1 MLPMLLLPAALLA
14 APSAQVP
21 EAIQVHPRI
30 WVLRGAPGP
39 ATYASLKAA
48 GITHVVNLRRDGE
61 PGFDPEEE
69 NSRLSNLEVA
79 YVRLAMG
86 RAPSASDLDLFR
98 TVLSGLPSSARILVH
113 CGNGNRAAAAVCGF
127 LVLDQRMEEG
137 KALALAR
144 EAGLSA
150 PETEKALQAYLAK
163 GRS

>member
-1 MLPMLLLPAALLA
+1 MLPVLVLPAILMALPAA
-14 APSAQVP
+14 PVP
-21 EAIQVHPRI
+21 DSVQVHPRI

-39 ATYASLKAA
+39 ATYAALKSA

-69 NSRLSNLEVA
+69 NSRLGSLEVA

-86 RAPSASDLDLFR
+86 RSPSASDLDLFR

-127 LVLDQRMEEG
+127 LVLDQRMDEA
-137 KALALAR
+137 KAMALAR

-163 GRS
+163 TKG

>member
-1 MLPMLLLPAALLA
+1 MLPVLLLPAFLLA
-14 APSAQVP
+14 APSAQIPDSV
-21 EAIQVHPRI
+21 QVHPRI

-39 ATYASLKAA
+39 ATYAALKHA

-69 NSRLSNLEVA
+69 NSRLGALEIA

-98 TVLSGLPSSARILVH
+98 TILSGLPSSARVLVH

-127 LVLDQRMEEG
+127 LVLDQKMEEG

-150 PETEKALQAYLAK
+150 PETEKALLSYLAK
-163 GRS
+163 PRS